1 MTWCTNIILIFV
13 GFSIL
18 PLLFRENIK
27 KVLGLLLFPA
37 YIHSIIFSPSQW
49 LFLPLL
55 PTRPRQTLLCTQP
68 FLLVVFPAPQSTSFQ
83 TSSASACLISGRFL
97 CFFFI
102 FSLWLRYLT
111 AVRAAHGWHDYCV
124 NPPQY
129 IIYRPL
135 CLIRECPAVASLEFY
150 FHFFYRIFL
159 RKRKLSSAYQWKS
172 PNYAM

>member
-1 MTWCTNIILIFV
+1 MMNNRPVWKHRLSTPS
-13 GFSIL
+13 GPL
-18 PLLFRENIK
+18 PCSTFNFYHNLLK
-27 KVLGLLLFPA
+27 QGTGTADHL
-37 YIHSIIFSPSQW
+37 
-49 LFLPLL
+49 
-55 PTRPRQTLLCTQP
+55 TLLRL
-68 FLLVVFPAPQSTSFQ
+68 LLVVFPAPQSTSFQ
-83 TSSASACLISGRFL
+83 TSSASACLISCRFL
-97 CFFFI
+97 CFFLI

-129 IIYRPL
+129 VIYRPL

-159 RKRKLSSAYQWKS
+159 RKRKLSSAYWRKS

>member
-1 MTWCTNIILIFV
+1 MRHYDIRKNIEKIVFRALSNGAIRISLRCSGAEIYRFLMLHSKRIILY
-13 GFSIL
+13 L
-18 PLLFRENIK
+18 
-27 KVLGLLLFPA
+27 
-37 YIHSIIFSPSQW
+37 Q
-49 LFLPLL
+49 LL
-55 PTRPRQTLLCTQP
+55 PTRPRLTLLCTQP
-68 FLLVVFPAPQSTSFQ
+68 FLLVVFLAPQSTSFQ

-129 IIYRPL
+129 VIYRPL

-159 RKRKLSSAYQWKS
+159 RKRKLSSAYWRKS